1 MNSSKEP
8 NWEWYRSFLGV
19 LEQGSLSGAARALGL
34 TQPTM
39 GRHIDALE
47 QSLGLKLFTRSF
59 DGYAATEAALELR
72 PYAAGLGATAAA
84 LRRVANSHGGGV
96 RGTVRITASEI
107 VGVEVLPPFLADLRH
122 THPDLVFEVMLSNQ
136 VSDLLHREADIAVR
150 MVPPTQDALVARR
163 IGGIE
168 VGLYARAEYL
178 QHHGAPQAIEE
189 LLDHTLIG
197 FDQENDLIRRFQDQF
212 PMLRRANLAYRADS
226 DLAQLAAV
234 RAGFGI
240 GFCQCGIAKR
250 DPRLVRVLPRKFSFM
265 LDTWLAM
272 HEDLRGSPRCSV
284 TFAALAAGFAAYIK
298 GR

>member
-1 MNSSKEP
+1 MNSSVEP
-8 NWEWYRSFLGV
+8 NWDWYRSFLGV
-19 LEQGSLSGAARALGL
+19 LEHGSLSGAARALGL

-47 QSLGLKLFTRSF
+47 RSLGLKLFTRSF
-59 DGYAATEAALELR
+59 DGFAATEAALELK

-84 LRRVANSHGGGV
+84 LRRVADSHGGGV

-107 VGVEVLPPFLADLRH
+107 VGVEVLPPFLVDLRR
-122 THPDLVFEVMLSNQ
+122 TYPELIFEVMLSDQ
-136 VSDLLHREADIAVR
+136 VNDLLHREADIAVR
-150 MVPPTQDALVARR
+150 MVPPAQDALVARR

-178 QHHGAPQAIEE
+178 ARHGTPKAIEA
-189 LLDHTLIG
+189 LVDHTLIG
-197 FDQENDLIRRFQDQF
+197 FDQENDLIRRFQKQF
-212 PMLRRANLAYRADS
+212 PMISRARLAYRADS
-226 DLAQLAAV
+226 NLAQLAAV

-240 GFCQCGIAKR
+240 GFCQYAIAQR
-250 DPRLVRVLPRKFSFM
+250 DTRLVRVLPRKFSFM

-272 HEDLRGSPRCSV
+272 HEDLRGSPRCAV
-284 TFAALAAGFAAYIK
+284 TFAALADGFAAYSK